1 MAELE
6 LLLLLL
12 LLQLQRRMI
21 SLSSRRHANAI
32 RPYLQSTLNERV
44 FSTSSAHEQEQE
56 QEQEEDPRSNE
67 RF

>member
-1 MAELE
+1 MAELH

-12 LLQLQRRMI
+12 LLQLQ
-21 SLSSRRHANAI
+21 LSSRLHANAI